1 MFVLWVMKMVYYK
14 IVPHLIVYRVL
25 ILENAFRQ
33 SAVGAGCFRSRAV
46 VSPRSV
52 SIHTF

>member
-25 ILENAFRQ
+25 ISWRM
-33 SAVGAGCFRSRAV
+33 
-46 VSPRSV
+46 RSV
-52 SIHTF
+52 SLLLGLVVLEVGQ